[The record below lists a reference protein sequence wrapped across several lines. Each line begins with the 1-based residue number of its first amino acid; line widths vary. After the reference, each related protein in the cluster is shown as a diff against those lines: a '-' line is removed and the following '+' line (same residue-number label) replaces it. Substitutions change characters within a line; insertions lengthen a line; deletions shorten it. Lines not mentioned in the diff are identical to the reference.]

1 MAHSPTYKVK
11 FRRRREGVT
20 NYRKRLKLLYS
31 GLPRAVV
38 RKTNT
43 RIIVHIV
50 EYAEKGDRT
59 LVYFS
64 SDLLKKYGW
73 ELPHRNIPSAY
84 LTGYVVGAL
93 ALKKGIDS
101 AVLDIGLHRPTKGAK
116 VFAALKGMVDAGL
129 DIPHSEEILPDESRI
144 KGVHIDSR
152 FPEMFEKVLNA
163 IKEELK

>member
-1 MAHSPTYKVK
+1 MAHGPTYKVK
-11 FRRRREGVT
+11 FRRRREGKT
-20 NYRKRLKLLYS
+20 DYRKRLKLLYS

-50 EYAEKGDRT
+50 EYDEMGDKT

-64 SDLLKKYGW
+64 SDQLRKFGW
-73 ELPHRNIPSAY
+73 DLPHGNVPSAY
-84 LTGYVVGAL
+84 LTGYVVGL
-93 ALKKGIDS
+93 KALKKGIDS

-116 VFAALKGMVDAGL
+116 VFAALKGMVDAGM

-144 KGVHIDSR
+144 RGEHID
-152 FPEMFEKVLNA
+152 EKYAEVFEKVLNN